1 MVIQYDW
8 DSNEVYMPIGV
19 RLGKVIAGKK
29 GSWNIYAEW
38 QTSLIYDDWPG
49 SAKDQSFRFNITKTL
64 PAGF

>member
-19 RLGKVIAGKK
+19 RVGKVVAANK
-29 GSWNIYAEW
+29 GSWNFYVEY

-49 SAKDQSFRFNITKTL
+49 TAVKTSIRLNVTKTI